1 MVVHKHV
8 AKLLLYMLI
17 YSTEDLALDWVTNNL
32 YWTDTLNRRLEML
45 DIDSK
50 YKTVLLSTGAHSAP
64 KAIVVDPSTR

>member
-1 MVVHKHV
+1 
-8 AKLLLYMLI
+8 MLI
-17 YSTEDLALDWVTNNL
+17 YSTEDLALDWISNNL

-45 DIDSK
+45 DIDSE